1 MTVQELY
8 EKLGRVIER
17 GKGDYEV
24 RIITENSGYFG
35 PRSSVGVK
43 YASSGFD
50 WESNQFNLVAD
61 EKIITSKSDTKID
74 SIESNSIQ
82 LTNLKNPQ
90 NPK

>member
-17 GKGDYEV
+17 GNGDYEV

-35 PRSSVGVK
+35 ARSSVGVK

-50 WESNQFNLVAD
+50 WERNQFNLVAD

-74 SIESNSIQ
+74 PLEANPIQ
-82 LTNLKNPQ
+82 LKNLNNPKNPE
-90 NPK
+90 